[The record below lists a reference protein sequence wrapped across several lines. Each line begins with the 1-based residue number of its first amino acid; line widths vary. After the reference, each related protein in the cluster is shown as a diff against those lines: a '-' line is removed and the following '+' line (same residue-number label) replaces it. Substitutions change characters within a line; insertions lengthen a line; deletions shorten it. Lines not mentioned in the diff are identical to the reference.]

1 MHTYTLSDNQTGWRR
16 IKIVIENTR
25 IKSKEQQVLKWQL
38 IQVIGGKLCAQITN
52 QKEKVKRSIRKL
64 AFYLIFQRRKKK
76 GLCIGVLYSTTHE
89 LIFFTLR
96 WLQRFFVLQ
105 SIMAQSN
112 AHGLRMKSMF
122 LLIKWFSTMLH
133 IRNHPGGFPTLPSWA
148 PPPGVPI
155 HQEGSE
161 ELGTFLYPLRDPNE
175 QDVKSRFLKACSLS
189 QQHQHH
195 LGTS

>member
-1 MHTYTLSDNQTGWRR
+1 MTTYSSHRQEVMCSDNKPKR
-16 IKIVIENTR
+16 E
-25 IKSKEQQVLKWQL
+25 SKE
-38 IQVIGGKLCAQITN
+38 IY
-52 QKEKVKRSIRKL
+52 QKVSLLSHISTK
-64 AFYLIFQRRKKK
+64 KKK

-195 LGTS
+195 LGTSQKCKFCSPTPDSMIQKI